1 MKCLCMCICW
11 VYLYEYIWRGTAR
24 RTFVYIYVFCVCL
37 VVLLDLFLARWNVCA
52 CVYAVYTSA
61 FMLWVCEYIIK
72 GMARTTNLFV
82 YSVRRTARRT
92 YLYIYI
98 YIYVSH
104 MYTVYVW
111 WCPFWLVVGAMK
123 CLRMC
128 VYMLWILIGICWFFF
143 QMSFARWNVCA
154 CVFAVNT
161 YGCLLVFS
169 DLLLAMQYIST
180 SICLTHMY
188 VYICSFKTHKC
199 VVLFCLVTAD
209 EMYEHVHT
217 FNTQI
222 FWYKY
227 V

>member
-24 RTFVYIYVFCVCL
+24 RTFVHKYVFCVCL

-143 QMSFARWNVCA
+143 SNVIRAMKCLRMCICCEYIWVFVGLFRLVVGNAIYQYQHMFNTYVRLYMLVQDTQMCGLVLSCHCRWNVWACA
-154 CVFAVNT
+154 
-161 YGCLLVFS
+161 
-169 DLLLAMQYIST
+169 
-180 SICLTHMY
+180 Y
-188 VYICSFKTHKC
+188 V
-199 VVLFCLVTAD
+199 
-209 EMYEHVHT
+209 
-217 FNTQI
+217 
-222 FWYKY
+222 
-227 V
+227 